1 MKWKIL
7 ELYHSMLKGHAKYS
21 SLDCAFAFYLAIRR
35 AGFRPIVYNFTYL
48 LKVCSD
54 WSDLRTGR
62 EIHAQ
67 LFSNGFSSNVF
78 VMTVVINMYVKCRW
92 INYARRMF
100 DRIPE
105 RDMMAWNVIV
115 VGPDSITL
123 SFLIPHRGG
132 SNESFSC
139 NFSVIDDNRDRQGEV
154 KYVAD
159 RCHRGKFSPLKTP
172 ARQSSSALDSAS
184 ELHHQRAREC
194 TSHAQRRQ
202 AKRTGKLPTFLVGL
216 AVYKQLHGSR
226 LNCHA
231 TCPKPPATSSLPWRH
246 VKASLHPCAVH
257 GSASW
262 AWAEVGPF
270 CCILPYA
277 ALHAPAA
284 CHDSRFLRAMLGQ
297 MLRFRASASSHLF
310 ATAKSTS
317 RSTCAW
323 TVPAH
328 CLMSTRCLACLA
340 HMPTLLDPRS
350 NEPILA
356 PSHAVESKGLTNH
369 PHQKKSTPSSIAS
382 VSMLGSAFRIAT
394 KISSTSSLNCIRTTG
409 GALLAQLLDGS
420 MSSA

>member
-1 MKWKIL
+1 MHK
-7 ELYHSMLKGHAKYS
+7 
-21 SLDCAFAFYLAIRR
+21 
-35 AGFRPIVYNFTYL
+35 P
-48 LKVCSD
+48 
-54 WSDLRTGR
+54 RT
-62 EIHAQ
+62 
-67 LFSNGFSSNVF
+67 
-78 VMTVVINMYVKCRW
+78 K
-92 INYARRMF
+92 
-100 DRIPE
+100 
-105 RDMMAWNVIV
+105 
-115 VGPDSITL
+115 
-123 SFLIPHRGG
+123 
-132 SNESFSC
+132 
-139 NFSVIDDNRDRQGEV
+139 
-154 KYVAD
+154 
-159 RCHRGKFSPLKTP
+159 KTS
-172 ARQSSSALDSAS
+172 Q
-184 ELHHQRAREC
+184 
-194 TSHAQRRQ
+194 T
-202 AKRTGKLPTFLVGL
+202 VGL

-356 PSHAVESKGLTNH
+356 PSHAVESILLSLSITPPSKLESIKH
-369 PHQKKSTPSSIAS
+369 HQFLSSINEDCP
-382 VSMLGSAFRIAT
+382 
-394 KISSTSSLNCIRTTG
+394 SLEIFGLLKPNRMRYIFVECRLHVANAESNYPYGPLMIYVLYKYWRND
-409 GALLAQLLDGS
+409 ALE
-420 MSSA
+420 